1 MNRHKPLRR
10 STVAVSTALFLA
22 LGLLSWTVPTDALA
36 QGTPQQRQACSGDA
50 QRLCSH
56 TIPDERTTGRCLAAN
71 RRNLS
76 PACRAVFGAGK
87 ATSRKGKRSRR
98 R

>member
-10 STVAVSTALFLA
+10 STVAVSTALFLG

-50 QRLCSH
+50 PGMS
-56 TIPDERTTGRCLAAN
+56 
-71 RRNLS
+71 RRVRRRQGNQPQGQAFS
-76 PACRAVFGAGK
+76 PALTGIQRRAAPP
-87 ATSRKGKRSRR
+87 SQ
-98 R
+98 

>member
-1 MNRHKPLRR
+1 MIRSKRRLHCPLL
-10 STVAVSTALFLA
+10 AAAFFGFAIMAWTAPA
-22 LGLLSWTVPTDALA
+22 PVLA
-36 QGTPQQRQACSGDA
+36 QGTPDQRQACSGDA

-76 PACRAVFGAGK
+76 PACRAVFGGGGK
-87 ATSRKGKRSRR
+87 ARRGKVKRSRR